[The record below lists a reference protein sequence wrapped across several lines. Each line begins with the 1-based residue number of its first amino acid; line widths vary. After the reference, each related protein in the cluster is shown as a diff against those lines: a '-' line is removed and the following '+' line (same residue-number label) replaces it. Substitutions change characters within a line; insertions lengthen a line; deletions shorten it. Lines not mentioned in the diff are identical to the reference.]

1 MDKTKALQVNV
12 KKLLEEKL
20 QDKKKLKELSERL
33 AQFEKKYGQ
42 QNNET

>member
-1 MDKTKALQVNV
+1 MDKTKTLQVNL

-20 QDKKKLKELSERL
+20 QDKRKLKELSERL

-42 QNNET
+42 QDNKT